1 MEVSAYI
8 PCFNN
13 RATLAEVIA
22 SVRGQT
28 APVGQIVVIDDG
40 SNDGSA
46 REAETAG
53 ANVVV
58 QPSNLGRGPAR
69 RRGMEATSAPFVA
82 CCDATNVLPPD
93 FIARS
98 LKWFARA
105 DVAAV
110 YGRISQRPGGDAVS
124 RWRGR
129 HLFKMDGPHAP
140 AGETSSFA
148 TYGAVVRRSAVEAVG
163 NYDASLRH
171 TEDAELGAR
180 LQKGG
185 WKIICDPD
193 LVVYSVVQNT
203 LAQTLE
209 RYWRWYAGADER
221 IAAKHYLRS
230 VWFSLRCMVP
240 QDLRAGDPAAGA
252 ISLMAPHYQFWKSA
266 LRKLPGAARR

>member
-105 DVAAV
+105 DVAAT
-110 YGRISQRPGGDAVS
+110 
-124 RWRGR
+124 
-129 HLFKMDGPHAP
+129 DGH
-140 AGETSSFA
+140 
-148 TYGAVVRRSAVEAVG
+148 
-163 NYDASLRH
+163 
-171 TEDAELGAR
+171 
-180 LQKGG
+180 
-185 WKIICDPD
+185 
-193 LVVYSVVQNT
+193 
-203 LAQTLE
+203 
-209 RYWRWYAGADER
+209 
-221 IAAKHYLRS
+221 
-230 VWFSLRCMVP
+230 
-240 QDLRAGDPAAGA
+240 
-252 ISLMAPHYQFWKSA
+252 
-266 LRKLPGAARR
+266 